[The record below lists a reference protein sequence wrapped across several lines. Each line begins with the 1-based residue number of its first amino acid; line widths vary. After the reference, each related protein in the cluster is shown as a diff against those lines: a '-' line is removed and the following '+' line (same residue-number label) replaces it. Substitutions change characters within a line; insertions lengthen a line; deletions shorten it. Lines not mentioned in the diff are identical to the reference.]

1 MKISV
6 LGPAGTFSH
15 EVGLAYCK
23 DAQFLFENTIY
34 DVFDAL
40 SSGRAD
46 GAVVPLENSVSGSVG
61 ETLDALLEFD
71 LKVKR
76 VVFLDVVHNLV
87 GNAKKDNIRRLYVH
101 PLAHAQCREYLR
113 GNFSGAEIVHTSS
126 NAASATLMKESFEG
140 AIVPGVAAKV
150 YGKKV
155 IDEGVQDNGQ
165 NVTLFGV
172 LGKEYGKKTGN
183 DRTFIVFD
191 CVDRAGILYEILG
204 LFAKAGINLSKIE
217 SRPNKRKMGE
227 YIFYVEFCG
236 HPQDEVVSGVISLLK
251 KKVVFLKVLGA
262 YPAGGS
268 G

>member
-6 LGPAGTFSH
+6 LGPCGTFSH
-15 EVGLAYCK
+15 EAALVHDKA
-23 DAQFLFENTIY
+23 AQFLFENTIY

-71 LKVKR
+71 LKVNR

-87 GNAKKDNIRRLYVH
+87 GNAKKDIRRLYVH

-126 NAASATLMKESFEG
+126 NAASAKLLKESFEG
-140 AIVPGVAAKV
+140 AIVPGVAAQIYEKNIIE
-150 YGKKV
+150 KS
-155 IDEGVQDNGQ
+155 VQDRGQ

-172 LGKEYGKKTGN
+172 LGKSYAKRSGN

-236 HPQDEVVSGVISLLK
+236 HPHDEVVSGVISLLK

-268 G
+268 E